1 MQPENQ
7 LVSRETPSSIAVY
20 SPEQLDVITNHIA
33 KGATPVELQYFLSV
47 SKRLGLDPFGRQIY
61 FVKRYDSK
69 QAKEVGTVQVSID
82 GFRAIGARTG
92 LHAGT
97 DDIEYD
103 TEEGDHPNKAMCTVY
118 RLVGGKPTAFKATAR
133 WIEYVQTNKGG
144 DPQFMWKKMPWLMLG
159 KVAESLALR
168 RAFPEFLSG
177 VYTHEEM
184 SQADTED
191 RGLDSN
197 NATTVTVETIDPLKA
212 KAKQDTL
219 FYLQMLFESSKA
231 DPAEVRSFLETSLG
245 VSSLGELTEGQA
257 LKLTSLMEQKMEGRI
272 EKIVEED
279 KPQDPEPPI
288 TPPEAPTQV
297 ETPKNDPIPQPE
309 PKTYLE
315 PTYEPVP
322 EPPARRDWIKEASN
336 VQFFDDGMRLISEME
351 LAGESTVKTRT
362 VMGMIKNRF
371 PDPKLKG

>member
-1 MQPENQ
+1 
-7 LVSRETPSSIAVY
+7 
-20 SPEQLDVITNHIA
+20 
-33 KGATPVELQYFLSV
+33 
-47 SKRLGLDPFGRQIY
+47 
-61 FVKRYDSK
+61 
-69 QAKEVGTVQVSID
+69 
-82 GFRAIGARTG
+82 
-92 LHAGT
+92 
-97 DDIEYD
+97 
-103 TEEGDHPNKAMCTVY
+103 
-118 RLVGGKPTAFKATAR
+118 
-133 WIEYVQTNKGG
+133 
-144 DPQFMWKKMPWLMLG
+144 
-159 KVAESLALR
+159 
-168 RAFPEFLSG
+168 
-177 VYTHEEM
+177 
-184 SQADTED
+184 
-191 RGLDSN
+191 
-197 NATTVTVETIDPLKA
+197 
-212 KAKQDTL
+212 
-219 FYLQMLFESSKA
+219 
-231 DPAEVRSFLETSLG
+231 
-245 VSSLGELTEGQA
+245 
-257 LKLTSLMEQKMEGRI
+257 MEGRI